1 MHLFLWSYE
10 FHTNLMENL
19 NTHFT
24 HCQYLHAANIVLY
37 LTPEVPPGH
46 SNWRKV
52 SVASSTPVNMVPHWV
67 AEEGSQFSVTP
78 KLRVERR
85 NYRLYRVA
93 KIQNHSIFFSLQ
105 KNSFVQDRYPGEPLP
120 LEGLRLPV
128 VPRRVDPDGGHLPG
142 DGGAGVD
149 QEPE

>member
-1 MHLFLWSYE
+1 MWSYE

-67 AEEGSQFSVTP
+67 AEEGSQCSVTP
-78 KLRVERR
+78 KLLVERR
-85 NYRLYRVA
+85 K
-93 KIQNHSIFFSLQ
+93 KIQNYSIFF
-105 KNSFVQDRYPGEPLP
+105 PLM
-120 LEGLRLPV
+120 
-128 VPRRVDPDGGHLPG
+128 
-142 DGGAGVD
+142 
-149 QEPE
+149 